1 MQGGHSP
8 PDEHGLAWSPG
19 EWHLTPDTMA
29 LARFDAPAEPS
40 NGGDA
45 IQQSAHA
52 KNGDGRPPETS
63 RQAGPGS
70 GSGAAGARDSSG
82 ASLAAKKR
90 RGPQTKATRTCSAE
104 GCSNAVPNRT
114 QGTVLMCTE
123 HRRATAGVIVR
134 DCPELMRWCYHC
146 KKPHGLSAFA
156 DSRIG
161 VTRKLATCERGRQVR
176 RINTAIKRV
185 AARNLSAKAKRR
197 CASPDDSATTTTTT
211 AGVPASRPSTPR
223 PPPGSDLQPGAWQHP
238 GFAPVAFEI
247 SAPIH
252 PSAVAG
258 TGKRPFDFVAQ
269 LLSAVLGDDAGSGS
283 RDENTSGSRSS
294 SESLEMFS
302 GEGEGEGEGDA
313 TLDPDLLLDPNPIL
327 PSLGASEMLDAARP
341 PPVAPSSFVDFILDS
356 AEAAILPG
364 SVRLH
369 VRSCVPTPHENS
381 SAHLQVE
388 ALCKAVPSEGVF
400 GARAVTVSV
409 MSDAVLGHGWKTPS
423 AGEAARQPASAS
435 ASGSG
440 SRSSDNRVVTFDAKT
455 RVSSVPLSIT
465 PFPEWVRVPPVAV
478 LGRPFHIRGLRGGET
493 VHVFGQSMR
502 PYSAVIP
509 NAVGGGSLR
518 VATLALA
525 DELGGIPGDHPVVP
539 GFLRVQVLRPG
550 QPAAGA
556 ECVNILLAEDDA
568 TALELDA
575 LRRGARVGAC
585 SILSV
590 DDTCRE
596 LLEDAGLD
604 APLAPIAGFVSESAF
619 ERFAGDFARMVELH
633 WRSRLYHPLARDA
646 ARRVMRLAARVFDR
660 ERAPAISGVLE
671 DIVDDIDAQEE
682 AEAEAEAEE
691 TRGGGFFRLSRRIGI
706 PVGGDTLGSHQDKC
720 TESRGSEIGSWST
733 RRVNV
738 MDALGF
744 RRFFALVQEDET
756 AGESKEKTDMDG
768 SACPIPTSTYI
779 DVHRSLSTMFLVLVI
794 LGVLRAPD
802 WGIKPSDIALL
813 QLPALVLY
821 CAPFAMGSRFGMTR
835 AAIARLREWAVWA
848 GLDGAFEAVLLAA
861 IQLSNGIIRALVF
874 FHGTNPLT
882 GTAPD
887 SRWIIASAVSTVNL
901 TVYALFS
908 AGASPPSRKRADVLV
923 MGAMGSAAM
932 VLPGPVIAPEAAAR
946 QGMFAPHGSV
956 WSAATWLF
964 LLPVAC
970 AMASRHAYRTFVG
983 SVTRRK
989 ME

>member
-1 MQGGHSP
+1 M
-8 PDEHGLAWSPG
+8 
-19 EWHLTPDTMA
+19 
-29 LARFDAPAEPS
+29 
-40 NGGDA
+40 
-45 IQQSAHA
+45 
-52 KNGDGRPPETS
+52 
-63 RQAGPGS
+63 
-70 GSGAAGARDSSG
+70 
-82 ASLAAKKR
+82 
-90 RGPQTKATRTCSAE
+90 
-104 GCSNAVPNRT
+104 
-114 QGTVLMCTE
+114 
-123 HRRATAGVIVR
+123 
-134 DCPELMRWCYHC
+134 
-146 KKPHGLSAFA
+146 
-156 DSRIG
+156 
-161 VTRKLATCERGRQVR
+161 
-176 RINTAIKRV
+176 
-185 AARNLSAKAKRR
+185 
-197 CASPDDSATTTTTT
+197 
-211 AGVPASRPSTPR
+211 
-223 PPPGSDLQPGAWQHP
+223 
-238 GFAPVAFEI
+238 
-247 SAPIH
+247 
-252 PSAVAG
+252 
-258 TGKRPFDFVAQ
+258 
-269 LLSAVLGDDAGSGS
+269 
-283 RDENTSGSRSS
+283 
-294 SESLEMFS
+294 
-302 GEGEGEGEGDA
+302 
-313 TLDPDLLLDPNPIL
+313 
-327 PSLGASEMLDAARP
+327 
-341 PPVAPSSFVDFILDS
+341 
-356 AEAAILPG
+356 
-364 SVRLH
+364 
-369 VRSCVPTPHENS
+369 
-381 SAHLQVE
+381 E

-493 VHVFGQSMR
+493 VHVFGQSTR
-502 PYSAVIP
+502 PYSVVIP

-619 ERFAGDFARMVELH
+619 ERFAEDFARMVELH
-633 WRSRLYHPLARDA
+633 WRSRLYYPLARDA

-691 TRGGGFFRLSRRIGI
+691 TRGGGFFRLSRRVGI

-744 RRFFALVQEDET
+744 RRFFALVQE
-756 AGESKEKTDMDG
+756 KTDMDG

-779 DVHRSLSTMFLVLVI
+779 DVHRSLSTLFLVLVI

-813 QLPALVLY
+813 QLPALVLMRTV
-821 CAPFAMGSRFGMTR
+821 CDGESIWDDARQAAQGMG
-835 AAIARLREWAVWA
+835 RLGGTGWRVR
-848 GLDGAFEAVLLAA
+848 AVLLAA
-861 IQLSNGIIRALVF
+861 IQLSNGITRALVF
-874 FHGTNPLT
+874 FRGTNPLT
-882 GTAPD
+882 GLAQTRAGSSHPR
-887 SRWIIASAVSTVNL
+887 SR
-901 TVYALFS
+901 
-908 AGASPPSRKRADVLV
+908 R
-923 MGAMGSAAM
+923 
-932 VLPGPVIAPEAAAR
+932 
-946 QGMFAPHGSV
+946 
-956 WSAATWLF
+956 
-964 LLPVAC
+964 
-970 AMASRHAYRTFVG
+970 
-983 SVTRRK
+983 
-989 ME
+989 